1 MAKQTSIEQ
10 KKEFAKMLYLNN
22 EGISQK
28 EIALRASVSE
38 VSVSK
43 WIKLEKWYNLKI
55 SLLTTKAEQ
64 LSFLYNQLKALNTVI
79 KDRDG
84 EKYASSKEADSIIKL
99 TAAIKNLE
107 IETSIAEKVETGQQF
122 LSFVRKT
129 GDIETSKD
137 IAKYFD
143 AFIKSCM

>member
-1 MAKQTSIEQ
+1 MAKQSIQQ
-10 KKEFAKMLYLNN
+10 KREFAKMLYLNN

-28 EIALRASVSE
+28 EIAQRAGVSE

-43 WIKLEKWYNLKI
+43 WIKLEKWDTLKV

-64 LSFLYNQLKALNTVI
+64 LNLLYNQLSALNDDI
-79 KDRDG
+79 KSR
-84 EKYASSKEADSIIKL
+84 ESKYASNKEADTIIKI
-99 TAAIKNLE
+99 TAAIRNLE

-122 LSFVRKT
+122 LSFVRKVA
-129 GDIETSKD
+129 GLDLSKD

-143 AFIKSCM
+143 AYIKSCM